1 MVHLIFISITI
12 VNIYVLFVMIVF
24 IFSIVSRLFVIIVFI
39 FPMIVNQLHLNHAV
53 EISEPFV
60 TTGSLQATACNH
72 YSYYHLQD
80 HSQHYQDHS

>member
-12 VNIYVLFVMIVF
+12 VNIYMLFVIVF
-24 IFSIVSRLFVIIVFI
+24 IFSIVSRLFVMIVFI

-72 YSYYHLQD
+72 RSYYHLREQ
-80 HSQHYQDHS
+80 SL